1 MARWGGEEFLM
12 VFEQSPVKEAAEI
25 LERIRGQIEES
36 TFVSGPDVIRVTI
49 SSGVTERRDG
59 VGLNELLKEAD
70 DRLYYGKQS
79 GRNRVISSPV
89 PNA

>member
-1 MARWGGEEFLM
+1 M
-12 VFEQSPVKEAAEI
+12 VFEQSAVKEAAEI

-36 TFVSGPDVIRVTI
+36 TFVSGADVIRVTI

-59 VGLNELLKEAD
+59 VGINELLKEAD

-79 GRNRVISSPV
+79 GRNRVISAPV
-89 PNA
+89 PNV